1 MTAEIAVMNK
11 NGIALAA
18 DSAVTIGGKKVYNS
32 ANKLFTLSKY
42 HPVGILIYGSAELNG
57 IPWELIIKEYRE
69 QIKDT
74 NFDTIQN
81 FYDDFKDFLK
91 HPRWRIT
98 EEMQGQTIRLL
109 VSSFCEFFHAEYV
122 KRNYGKNPSV
132 YENELFRDTLSEFDN
147 LLKDVKSNPYKNFSN
162 YNLPKFIKTIY
173 QGAHINISDA
183 QIQQLLDLFVKSL
196 NSNYPFFNNISG
208 IAIAG
213 YGKEDI
219 YPSLFSFETAGFVC
233 NQLHLMREY
242 SSKITENNN
251 AVVRPFAQDKMAVLF
266 MDGIHPECKD
276 FLDSQAAELV
286 NKLSQKVIQ
295 NLSPHN
301 SRQEK
306 IIQAQFND
314 IYRSFIEN
322 ITQFCRSKFS
332 NPRVN
337 SIANLSKTELAK
349 MAESLVE
356 LHALE
361 KQVSME
367 VETVGGPVDVAVI
380 SKHDGFIWL
389 KRKLYFNPELNHCFF
404 NKYMK

>member
-11 NGIALAA
+11 HGIALAA

-32 ANKLFTLSKY
+32 ANKLFTLSKH

-69 QIKDT
+69 QLKDT
-74 NFDTIQN
+74 NFDTVEN
-81 FYDDFKDFLK
+81 FYDDFQKFLNN
-91 HPRWRIT
+91 PRWNIT
-98 EEMQGQTIRLL
+98 KNMQAQTARLL
-109 VSSFCEFFHAEYV
+109 INSFCEFFHAEYV
-122 KRNYGKNPSV
+122 KRNKNKNPSG
-132 YENELFRDTLSEFDN
+132 YEEKLFKETLSEFN
-147 LLKDVKSNPYKNFSN
+147 ILLKNITTTPYKDFAD
-162 YNLPKFIKTIY
+162 YNLVEFVKTIY
-173 QGAHINISDA
+173 QGVHIKITDS
-183 QIQQLLDLFVKSL
+183 QIQQLLDVFGKSL
-196 NSNYPFFNNISG
+196 NSDYSFFNNISG

-213 YGKEDI
+213 YGKDDI
-219 YPSLFSFETAGFVC
+219 YPSLLSFETVGFIC
-233 NQLHLMREY
+233 NRLHIMRKS
-242 SSKITENNN
+242 SSKITETNN

-266 MDGIHPECKD
+266 MDGIHPECKN
-276 FLDSQAAELV
+276 FLDSQAGELV
-286 NKLSQKVIQ
+286 KKLAQNIIQKVKPK
-295 NLSPHN
+295 NKE
-301 SRQEK
+301 QEA
-306 IIQAQFND
+306 IIQEQFNQ
-314 IYRSFIEN
+314 IYVSFLEN
-322 ITQFCRSKFS
+322 INQFCRDRFA

-337 SIANLSKTELAK
+337 SIANLSKIELAK